1 MAKTKIGKVGMTLK
15 GTYSNA
21 KNYVRLD
28 VVTENG
34 SSYVCLKDCVGK
46 DVTDTEYWQLV
57 AEKGDK
63 GDKPVNGTD
72 YNTDAEKTEFK
83 NDVVTETKTDIA
95 DYVTEQKTELNT
107 YTETKKGEL
116 DEHESTKETELNT
129 KATELTNAFNT
140 NVTSKTKDYNDNA
153 TAKTT
158 DFNNNATEKTTA
170 YNDNATTKLEEYNI
184 NATTKTNEF
193 NENVD
198 SLNNKITKLENENN
212 DLYNALYTEKTNGTE
227 IYIEDAKKCRLVN
240 TEIGGKYMQETTTGK
255 NLVDFSNCTGT
266 TSEVQYTFEENVAT
280 VTQNV
285 PISYAGAFF
294 DILNLLKNNAS
305 KKLKFVYKK
314 IDITN
319 FTSTN
324 KRAVQ
329 IEYTENGTTKYAPL
343 LDVDKTTYAFGIPD
357 ITDNITRATL
367 KIFTNNSAD
376 SIGDISCIKIYEP
389 MLMFT
394 DVADET
400 YEKYTGSIASPN
412 PSYPQKIEM
421 IDTLQFKNI
430 EANLL
435 DYTKISTVSSAISG
449 INTKLEE
456 NGNITI
462 SGKPK
467 YSYASVVPIQ
477 DITNILKDGETYYI
491 NQSNHNNFVYL
502 EVTATKND
510 DSITY
515 FGTQVGERSFVVDK
529 TNFKKYTIKVICCRL
544 ATWGDEEKTITSN
557 FKLTRQKNSD
567 FEKYV
572 SKTIN
577 IDLKGNKL
585 CAVSD
590 TIKDKLLIDKKG
602 NVALQKNVEYVKF
615 TSKNGWQTNGSTDNM
630 YGYITPVIN
639 ILANSN
645 ENMYISNI
653 AMFSETTNSNTN
665 AVLAGTTAT
674 SKLRLY
680 IPKKFLNTELTQLE
694 ALNELIQRT
703 PMGLY
708 YKLATPEIINL
719 GQIDEIPSTFE
730 GTNNI
735 WVETNLGNTEIEIE
749 YVQDVKKLIEQTQAM
764 IINNASEEVT
774 E

>member
-1 MAKTKIGKVGMTLK
+1 MAKTKIGKVGITPK
-15 GTYSNA
+15 GAYSNV

-46 DVTDTEYWQLV
+46 SVTDTEYWQLV

-63 GDKPVNGTD
+63 GDKPVTGVD

-83 NDVVTETKTDIA
+83 NEVVTETKTDIA
-95 DYVTEQKTELNT
+95 DYVTEQKTELST
-107 YTETKKGEL
+107 HTETKKSEL
-116 DEHESTKETELNT
+116 DEYESTKETELNT

-140 NVTSKTKDYNDNA
+140 NATSKTKDYNDNA

-158 DFNNNATEKTTA
+158 AFDNNATEKITA
-170 YNDNATTKLEEYNI
+170 YND

-198 SLNNKITKLENENN
+198 SLNNKITKLENEND

-227 IYIEDAKKCRLVN
+227 IYIDDAKKCRLVN
-240 TEIGGKYMQETTTGK
+240 TEICGKYMQETTSGK
-255 NLVDFSNCTGT
+255 NLIDFSNCTGT
-266 TSEVQYTFEENVAT
+266 TLEVQYAFKENVAT
-280 VTQNV
+280 VTQNA
-285 PISYAGAFF
+285 PRSFAGAFF

-305 KKLKFVYKK
+305 KKLKFVYKE

-329 IEYTENGTTKYAPL
+329 IEYTENRTTKYAPL
-343 LDVDKTTYAFGIPD
+343 LDVDKTTYTFTIPD
-357 ITDNITRATL
+357 ITDNITRASL
-367 KIFTNNSAD
+367 KIFTNNSKD
-376 SIGDISCIKIYEP
+376 SIGNISCIKIYEP
-389 MLMFT
+389 MLIFA
-394 DVADET
+394 DISDET

-412 PSYPQKIEM
+412 PDYPQEIEQVESVKLRC
-421 IDTLQFKNI
+421 TGS
-430 EANLL
+430 NLF
-435 DYTKISTVSSAISG
+435 DYTKISNVSTSSSG
-449 INTKLEE
+449 IAIKIEE
-456 NGNITI
+456 NGDIAI

-467 YSYASVVPIQ
+467 ASYFQIVPNQ
-477 DITNILKDGETYYI
+477 DITSILQDGETYFLK
-491 NQSNHNNFVYL
+491 QSNANDYSCFRL
-502 EVTATKND
+502 ELNAIKED
-510 DSITY
+510 GSITY
-515 FGTQVGERSFVVDK
+515 LSAANGLRSFVVDK
-529 TNFKKYTIKVICCRL
+529 TTFKKYVIKVICGSL
-544 ATWGDEEKTITSN
+544 SDWGTEEKNIVSN
-557 FKLTRQKNSD
+557 FALIRQKKSD

-590 TIKDKLLIDKKG
+590 VIKDKLLIDRNG

-615 TSKNGWQTNGSTDNM
+615 TNKDGWQTNGTTDNRH
-630 YGYITPVIN
+630 GYITPVLN
-639 ILANSN
+639 ILPNTSEKN
-645 ENMYISNI
+645 CISNI
-653 AMFSETTNSNTN
+653 AIISNPANSNTN
-665 AVLAGTTAT
+665 AVLAGTTAM

-680 IPKKFLNTELTQLE
+680 IPKKFLNTELSQLE
-694 ALNELIQRT
+694 ALNELLQKT
-703 PMGLY
+703 PMEIY
-708 YKLATPEIINL
+708 YELATPEIIDL
-719 GQIDEIPSTFE
+719 GQLSELPETFE

-735 WVETNLGNTEIEIE
+735 WAETNLGNTEIEIE

-764 IINNASEEVT
+764 IINNASEEVAQ
-774 E
+774 

>member
-1 MAKTKIGKVGMTLK
+1 MAKTKIGKVGITPK
-15 GTYSNA
+15 GAYSNER
-21 KNYVRLD
+21 NYVRLD

-116 DEHESTKETELNT
+116 DEYESTKETELNT

-140 NVTSKTKDYNDNA
+140 NATSKTKYYDDNA

-158 DFNNNATEKTTA
+158 NFDNNATEKTTA
-170 YNDNATTKLEEYNI
+170 YNDNATAKIESYNTNATQKFEEYNE
-184 NATTKTNEF
+184 NATSKVNEF

-198 SLNNKITKLENENN
+198 SLNNKITKLENEND

-240 TEIGGKYMQETTTGK
+240 TEIDGKYKQDSTVGK
-255 NLVDFSNCTGT
+255 QLANFKNVSNVAIVDGTANLSTKTAGFTAQFNIDELTLHAGNYCFYFAVNEYGSGSTQNLTIN
-266 TSEVQYTFEENVAT
+266 ENVVGT
-280 VTQNV
+280 FNFLTKGYN
-285 PISYAGAFF
+285 YCDF
-294 DILNLLKNNAS
+294 ILTE
-305 KKLKFVYKK
+305 
-314 IDITN
+314 DIT
-319 FTSTN
+319 
-324 KRAVQ
+324 
-329 IEYTENGTTKYAPL
+329 
-343 LDVDKTTYAFGIPD
+343 FG
-357 ITDNITRATL
+357 TL
-367 KIFTNNSAD
+367 KLWLGSEWYNKTLKEISLIQGTHT
-376 SIGDISCIKIYEP
+376 DIS
-389 MLMFT
+389 
-394 DVADET
+394 D
-400 YEKYTGSIASPN
+400 YEKYTGGIASPN
-412 PSYPQKIEM
+412 PNYPQKIDQIEEIKYCETGKNCYDISKYNEYTQM
-421 IDTLQFKNI
+421 GSFKGHWI
-430 EANLL
+430 YLKANTT
-435 DYTKISTVSSAISG
+435 YTISTNIVSNPNIG
-449 INTKLEE
+449 
-456 NGNITI
+456 NGLQPMLGNPQNQNAYI
-462 SGKPK
+462 
-467 YSYASVVPIQ
+467 VVTT
-477 DITNILKDGETYYI
+477 DITATSLTSSNGVGTTSNKTRTITTGETGAIFVGARVAVNALPNMVKQGGYI
-491 NQSNHNNFVYL
+491 QIEEGTV
-502 EVTATKND
+502 AT
-510 DSITY
+510 
-515 FGTQVGERSFVVDK
+515 EH
-529 TNFKKYTIKVICCRL
+529 
-544 ATWGDEEKTITSN
+544 EEYKEQI
-557 FKLTRQKNSD
+557 
-567 FEKYV
+567 
-572 SKTIN
+572 IN

-590 TIKDKLLIDKKG
+590 VIKDKLLIDKKG

-615 TSKNGWQTNGSTDNM
+615 TSQERWNTNGEAVSR
-630 YGYITPVIN
+630 YGYITPVLN

-653 AMFSETTNSNTN
+653 AVISNTANAKYN
-665 AVLAGTTAT
+665 AVLSGTTAS
-674 SKLRLY
+674 SKLRVY
-680 IPKKFLNTELTQLE
+680 IPKTFLNSELTQLG
-694 ALNELIQRT
+694 ALNELLQKT
-703 PMGLY
+703 PMELY
-708 YKLATPEIINL
+708 YKLATPEIIDL